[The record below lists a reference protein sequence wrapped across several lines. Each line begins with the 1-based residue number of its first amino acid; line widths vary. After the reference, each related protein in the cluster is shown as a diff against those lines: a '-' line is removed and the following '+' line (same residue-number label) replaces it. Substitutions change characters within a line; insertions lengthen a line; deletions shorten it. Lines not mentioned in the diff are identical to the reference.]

1 MRPACEAVEEQ
12 DRSVALGLRARVAIA
27 QIIRLEHSARMP
39 IMALPVFSSKAKAPP
54 ASVSKL
60 HHSEVPNSLI
70 ARKIRWSTSA

>member
-39 IMALPVFSSKAKAPP
+39 VMALPVFSSKAEAPP